1 MSYLIQ
7 RYPEFLQKGA
17 EFADIQQALEPE
29 RLALWQAQD
38 GLCDQL
44 NVDTATWGLKS
55 WEEALG
61 IPVEVTKDPAFRRS
75 RVKSKL
81 RGAGVTTVAMIQSV
95 AESFSNG
102 DVEVTEQP
110 ERYRVAIKFV
120 GTIGIPPN
128 MEDLTAA
135 LREIM
140 PAHLGWDYIII
151 YNTHAALGAF
161 THAQLAQYTHDQLR
175 NEVLPNG
182 N

>member
-1 MSYLIQ
+1 MSMLIQ

-17 EFADIQQALEPE
+17 EFADIQAAIEPE

-38 GLCDQL
+38 VLCDQL

-61 IPVEVTKDPAFRRS
+61 IPVEVAKDTAFRRS

-81 RGAGVTTVAMIQSV
+81 RGVGVTTVAMIQSV

-102 DVEVTEQP
+102 DVEVTEQA

-128 MEDLTAA
+128 MDDLTAA

-151 YNTHAALGAF
+151 YNTWDAVKPRTWGALASR
-161 THAQLAQYTHDQLR
+161 TWADVKESDLNA
-175 NEVLPNG
+175 
-182 N
+182 

>member
-38 GLCDQL
+38 SLCDQL

-61 IPVEVTKDPAFRRS
+61 IPVEVAKDTAFRRS

-81 RGAGVTTVAMIQSV
+81 RGAGITTVAMIQNV

-102 DVEVTEQP
+102 DVEVTEQA
-110 ERYRVAIKFV
+110 EQYRVAIKFV

-128 MEDLTAA
+128 MDDLTAS

-151 YNTHAALGAF
+151 YNTWDAVK
-161 THAQLAQYTHDQLR
+161 THTWGSLVSHSWADVKESDLNA
-175 NEVLPNG
+175 
-182 N
+182 